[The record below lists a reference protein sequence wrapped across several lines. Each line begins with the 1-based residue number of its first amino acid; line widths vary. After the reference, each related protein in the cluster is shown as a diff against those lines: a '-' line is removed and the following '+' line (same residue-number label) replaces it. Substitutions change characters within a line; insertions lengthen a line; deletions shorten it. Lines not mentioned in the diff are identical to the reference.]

1 MLAVFGQFVFPALL
15 GFVAFFCIITCIHYA
30 ANLARTFSKDRGK
43 VPLARTRSAPA
54 IHRTFLQAILAK
66 HS

>member
-30 ANLARTFSKDRGK
+30 ANLARTFSKDR
-43 VPLARTRSAPA
+43 
-54 IHRTFLQAILAK
+54 
-66 HS
+66 

>member
-30 ANLARTFSKDRGK
+30 TILARTF
-43 VPLARTRSAPA
+43 LERSVKSPTGTDTQRAGHLQDIPA
-54 IHRTFLQAILAK
+54 GHA
-66 HS
+66 H